1 MFAFLDSPVEIGII
15 VLVVLLLFGGSQ
27 LPKLA
32 KNLGQA
38 QKEFKDGLAA
48 GQQTDAAKGAAKD
61 AAASAQVAQASAAQ
75 AVAAAPQIPV
85 VPPPAAV
92 PMNERGAG
100 RGTAPARGPDGR
112 AEGRAARTL
121 RQLSRGSGRHR
132 ARTMR

>member
-75 AVAAAPQIPV
+75 AVAAAPSIPA

-92 PMNERGAG
+92 PTSDA
-100 RGTAPARGPDGR
+100 AR
-112 AEGRAARTL
+112 AEEL
-121 RQLSRGSGRHR
+121 RQLE
-132 ARTMR
+132 ARMAELKGEPPAPSAN